1 MTAITT
7 FDPDRTGCHLRLRR
21 YRVCAGAIR
30 LHRNLQGRN
39 LYQRAKQARCLFR
52 PWRCECLV
60 RGSEAGGNT
69 ASGTSTSSGSSAGT
83 CDTPLDSRRP
93 RGTTGK
99 LRATTAPGGG
109 AGKVW
114 VNSASKVYHCP
125 GDKWYGKTE
134 KGSYMTEAAAK
145 AQGDQPANNKT
156 CS

>member
-1 MTAITT
+1 MTAIARSIPIALAAV
-7 FDPDRTGCHLRLRR
+7 FVVSGIAFAQAPSGATGTCKDGTYTSAQSKQGACSGHGGVNAW
-21 YRVCAGAIR
+21 YADQKPAGTSAPAAGAAPAP
-30 LHRNLQGRN
+30 GT
-39 LYQRAKQARCLFR
+39 R
-52 PWRCECLV
+52 P
-60 RGSEAGGNT
+60 ST
-69 ASGTSTSSGSSAGT
+69 AAA
-83 CDTPLDSRRP
+83 PAP
-93 RGTTGK
+93 AEQPGK
-99 LRATTAPGGG
+99 LRTTAAPGGG